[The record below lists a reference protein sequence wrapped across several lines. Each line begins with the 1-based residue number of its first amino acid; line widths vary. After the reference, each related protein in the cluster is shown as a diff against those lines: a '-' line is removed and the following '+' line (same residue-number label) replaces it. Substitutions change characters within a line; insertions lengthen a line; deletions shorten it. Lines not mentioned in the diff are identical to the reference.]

1 MYRWS
6 STIMAAA
13 TAGSAAIAVGS
24 PIALAEKGPPPQFDP
39 EALERGAKALREINS
54 STHAKSVFELT
65 KKQEETKLQE
75 SKTKE
80 AESLHAAR
88 HMEVEKE
95 KIHWEEMR
103 KTQQQQ
109 AQTKAQLA
117 RYEDE
122 LARKRGEAEGEAT
135 RQRNAEMVAMQE
147 ESSKRTEIER
157 RLVEEQVQAERVRGE
172 QQRAEIERE
181 TLRQKA
187 LFEADGRIKES
198 RENEDVHR
206 RQMLLR
212 LAEERDTA
220 LESINA
226 TFKNLGAGLNDLV
239 TDQNKLMTVIGGAS
253 LLALGVYSSREGTRV
268 AARLL
273 ERWIGQ
279 PTLVRETSRRSF
291 SSLLPT
297 MARGSATSATTAL
310 SSKGLGEVVL
320 EPKLDER
327 VRQLAAGTANWK
339 RHNSP
344 FRNALFYG
352 PPGTGKTLA
361 ARRLAQFSGLDYA
374 VMTGGDVAPLGGA
387 AVTQLHELFDWAQTS
402 NKGMLLFIDEA
413 DAFLGTRSKEGGGK
427 SEGVRAALNAL
438 LSRTGDQSKNISLI
452 LATNRPSDLDAAV
465 CDRMDE
471 LLEFPSPG
479 VQERQRIFTSHL
491 VRYLHEPKQPTGF
504 MSRFSTPAD
513 PDAAAILSASGLTD
527 EHLKKVAEKT
537 QGFSGR
543 ELAKLAASVQGAVFG
558 EFEVALTPEILAD
571 VVDTKVKEH
580 ATRTALMTKKY

>member
-1 MYRWS
+1 
-6 STIMAAA
+6 MAAA

-212 LAEERDTA
+212 LAVCNALPWHHKQEERDTA

-438 LSRTGDQSKNISLI
+438 LSRT
-452 LATNRPSDLDAAV
+452 
-465 CDRMDE
+465 
-471 LLEFPSPG
+471 
-479 VQERQRIFTSHL
+479 
-491 VRYLHEPKQPTGF
+491 
-504 MSRFSTPAD
+504 
-513 PDAAAILSASGLTD
+513 
-527 EHLKKVAEKT
+527 
-537 QGFSGR
+537 
-543 ELAKLAASVQGAVFG
+543 
-558 EFEVALTPEILAD
+558 
-571 VVDTKVKEH
+571 
-580 ATRTALMTKKY
+580 